1 MLHRFTGKYVPMPS
15 ALRAAV
21 VAQDVALSI
30 MRDGSV
36 AYVIRPNCPN
46 RQAVVAAIETRTRWR
61 CEPLSP
67 TASRSWL
74 HWWG

>member
-21 VAQDVALSI
+21 VAQDVALPI

-46 RQAVVAAIETRTRWR
+46 RQAVVAAIETRTRW
-61 CEPLSP
+61 EM
-67 TASRSWL
+67 
-74 HWWG
+74 